1 MLVKAV
7 MFDAYGTLLRNEDMM
22 LIPRRIAAD
31 HGLSVG
37 IDDIWRAWGDLYFEA
52 TQLPPFR
59 TLREIQEGI
68 LLSML
73 RRFGGGVTRPPT
85 SICSSR

>member
-1 MLVKAV
+1 MPVKAV

-22 LIPRRIAAD
+22 LIPRRIVAD

-52 TQLPPFR
+52 TQQPPFR
-59 TLREIQEGI
+59 TLREIQEQI
-68 LLSML
+68 LLSASL
-73 RRFGGGVTRPPT
+73 AWGVTRPPT
-85 SICSSR
+85 SISSSR